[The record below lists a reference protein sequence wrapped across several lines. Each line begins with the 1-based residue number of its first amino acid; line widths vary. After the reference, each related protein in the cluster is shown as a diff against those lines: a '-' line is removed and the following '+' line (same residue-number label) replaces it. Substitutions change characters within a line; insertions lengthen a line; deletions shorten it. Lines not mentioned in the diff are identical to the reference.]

1 MSPRKSSLQ
10 LLTSFVLAYMVLA
23 FAWWA
28 VQLWRENDRLF
39 AVSYELL
46 ETRHGGAKHGVNLTE
61 LMHTAEYQA
70 LEERRQKH
78 KRMILAEGVFFTL
91 CLGFGLYV
99 ISRSARRE
107 VDLARQ
113 RRNFMLSITHELK
126 SPIAA
131 MRLALETIGKR
142 ELKREQLEKL
152 STNGLRDAARLQTL
166 VEDLLLAA
174 RLEDNWRPAPE
185 ALDVCTIAQ
194 DCVANLL
201 VRFPEA
207 DIRLEIPAGFPSVH
221 ADRSGLTAVIQN
233 LLENAVKYAPDGT
246 PVQFIAEQTDSGRF
260 RMRVADQG
268 IGIPDSEKGAVFE
281 KFYRV
286 GNEETRQTTGTGLGL
301 YIVRQV
307 VRAHGG
313 TISVLDNKPSGTVF
327 VVEI

>member
-1 MSPRKSSLQ
+1 MSHPKSSLQ
-10 LLTSFVLAYMVLA
+10 LLTWFVLAYMVLA

-46 ETRHGGAKHGVNLTE
+46 ETRHGGSKRGVNLTE

-70 LEERRQKH
+70 LEQRRQKH

-131 MRLALETIGKR
+131 MRLALETIAKR
-142 ELKREQLEKL
+142 ELQREQLEKL

-174 RLEDNWRPAPE
+174 RLEDNWRPTPE
-185 ALDVCTIAQ
+185 ALDVRAIAQ

-201 VRFPEA
+201 VRFPA
-207 DIRLEIPAGFPSVH
+207 ANILLDIPADFPSAR
-221 ADRSGLTAVIQN
+221 ADKSGLTAVVQN
-233 LLENAVKYAPDGT
+233 LLENAVKYAPEGT
-246 PVQFIAEQTDSGRF
+246 PVQFSAEQTDSGSF
-260 RMRVADQG
+260 RLRVADQG
-268 IGIPDSEKGAVFE
+268 MGIPDSEKAAVFE

-286 GNEETRQTTGTGLGL
+286 GNEETRRTTGTGLGL

-313 TISVLDNKPSGTVF
+313 TISVLDNKPKGTVF
-327 VVEI
+327 VVEM

>member
-1 MSPRKSSLQ
+1 MSHQKSSLQ
-10 LLTSFVLAYMVLA
+10 LLTWFVLAYMVLA

-46 ETRHGGAKHGVNLTE
+46 ETRHGGSKRGLNLTE
-61 LMHTAEYQA
+61 LMHTAEFQA
-70 LEERRQKH
+70 LEQRRRKH
-78 KRMILAEGVFFTL
+78 KRMILAEGIFFTL

-99 ISRSARRE
+99 INRSARRE

-131 MRLALETIGKR
+131 MRLTLETIGKR
-142 ELKREQLEKL
+142 ELQREQLEKL
-152 STNGLRDAARLQTL
+152 SANGLRDAARLQTL

-185 ALDVCTIAQ
+185 ALDVRAIVQ

-201 VRFPEA
+201 VRFPAA
-207 DIRLEIPAGFPSVH
+207 DIQLDIPTGFPPVH
-221 ADRSGLTAVIQN
+221 ADRSGLIAVIQN
-233 LLENAVKYAPDGT
+233 LLENAVKYAPEGS
-246 PVQFIAEQTDSGRF
+246 PVHFSAEQINNGRF
-260 RMRVADQG
+260 RLRIADRG
-268 IGIPDSEKGAVFE
+268 IGIPDSEKAAVFE
-281 KFYRV
+281 KFYRL
-286 GNEETRQTTGTGLGL
+286 GNEETRRTTGTGLGL

-313 TISVLDNKPSGTVF
+313 TISVLDNKPMGTVF
-327 VVEI
+327 VVEM